1 MLQADNFLHT
11 THRTVSWFR
20 KTFLADE
27 LDWLR
32 RFKETLCGLTFRKHI

>member
-20 KTFLADE
+20 KTFLNDDLE
-27 LDWLR
+27 LAAPFLGI
-32 RFKETLCGLTFRKHI
+32 LSGQIFRKHI